1 VRSTDRTRWRSARRA
16 SAIFLVS
23 LAAAAA
29 ACSGSASGS
38 RHRDR
43 PPPVLAVSYNTGP
56 GAGTFTEL
64 PLSHGA
70 AKPHPRLGFN
80 VISPLGWPV
89 TIDWTLNCEAGRRG
103 ATRKGRIKA
112 RNSLRRFLAPTL
124 AGAEDCGLAVLAQ
137 LAAHPR
143 GPDRVAYVFAEI
155 IGGP

>member
-1 VRSTDRTRWRSARRA
+1 VRSTDRTRWRGARRA
-16 SAIFLVS
+16 TAILLVS
-23 LAAAAA
+23 LAAAVAA
-29 ACSGSASGS
+29 SSAGAAGN
-38 RHRDR
+38 RHRAA

-56 GAGTFTEL
+56 GSGTFTEL

-80 VISPLGWPV
+80 VISPPGWPV

-103 ATRKGRIKA
+103 ATRKGRIEA
-112 RNSLRRFLAPTL
+112 RSSLRRFLAPTI
-124 AGAEDCGLAVLAQ
+124 AGAKDCGLAVLAQ

-155 IGGP
+155 IARP